1 MNEYS
6 SFFMYLCSYLLRI
19 LKFQAI
25 LEWLLGI
32 IFLILIC
39 LLSFA
44 LSVVSAPTN
53 VYFRFLLFSC
63 SFVFIFIYYIFYSSF
78 IDKYQKQSENKKEI
92 YCFDYATE
100 KRNVKLLIEQR
111 SGLKMK
117 VCASLF

>member
-63 SFVFIFIYYIFYSSF
+63 SFVFIFIYYIL
-78 IDKYQKQSENKKEI
+78 
-92 YCFDYATE
+92 
-100 KRNVKLLIEQR
+100 RL
-111 SGLKMK
+111 
-117 VCASLF
+117 